1 MHEAQIYTMAP
12 GESMTQ
18 YGKELRSLIQKIR
31 RKYPGKEAPHIP
43 VLPQEF
49 LSSTMEGYADDG
61 SCYRVGLEMEEV
73 ILKGFDRA
81 AGLFVIIGNTGTG
94 KTNMLR
100 VLADQAV
107 SRGRACLFDSGGME
121 MYDYRQLTD
130 VLYVEGKKEAD
141 LFMEIM
147 SQELEARKKFLK
159 EKLG

>member
-1 MHEAQIYTMAP
+1 
-12 GESMTQ
+12 MTQ
-18 YGKELRSLIQKIR
+18 YGKELRSLIQKIL
-31 RKYPGKEAPHIP
+31 RKFPGKEAPHIP

-107 SRGRACLFDSGGME
+107 SRGRACLSSCRCCGAMWLRLCRWWLG
-121 MYDYRQLTD
+121 RGLRAHPRVRGT
-130 VLYVEGKKEAD
+130 
-141 LFMEIM
+141 
-147 SQELEARKKFLK
+147 FLPS
-159 EKLG
+159 